1 MKYALITSILD
12 GNVID
17 VVDVGCAFGPPQCF
31 SPIKKNISLYGFDP
45 FSEGGRL
52 EGGAFHGLNSCKII
66 CKALWNVR
74 GKRLFHVTQK
84 SACSSLLEPSQEFA
98 ITHGMQDKFKIIK
111 TIEVDVT
118 TLDSELETTDYLKVD
133 AQGGAYEVLSG
144 ANKLLSTCLVVEV
157 ECEFYELY
165 NGQKT
170 FSDIIKF
177 MADNG
182 YVLAGFNDLKY
193 LPGGFK
199 RNSNFLAYGDVC
211 FYNISMANSMSGER
225 LRKLLAIGIA
235 LNNVPILNFSLPL
248 VEKTNVL
255 YKRDL
260 LKVKLLMK
268 LLWIKDRV
276 LRYFG
281 VNM

>member
-12 GNVID
+12 GEVID

-31 SPIKKNISLYGFDP
+31 SPIKKNISFYGFDP
-45 FSEGGRL
+45 FSEGERL
-52 EGGAFHGLNSCKII
+52 EGEAFHGLESCKII
-66 CKALWNVR
+66 CKALWNVQGR
-74 GKRLFHVTQK
+74 RLFHVTQK

-111 TIEVDVT
+111 ILEVDVT

-133 AQGGAYEVLSG
+133 AQGGAFEVLSG

-165 NGQKT
+165 NGQRS
-170 FSDIIKF
+170 FSDIVKF

-182 YVLAGFNDLKY
+182 YVLAGFKDLKY
-193 LPGGFK
+193 FPGGFK

-211 FYNISMANSMSGER
+211 FYNIGIANSMPGAR
-225 LRKLLAIGIA
+225 LKKLLAIGIV
-235 LNNVPILNFSLPL
+235 LNSAPIINFSLPL
-248 VEKTNVL
+248 VEKENIL
-255 YKRDL
+255 DRRDL

-268 LLWIKDRV
+268 LFRIKDRV
-276 LRYFG
+276 LRCFG